1 MTDGAPRIGVIT
13 FPGSL
18 DDRDAQRAVTFMGGD
33 AVPLWHADHDLRDVD
48 AVVLPGGFSY
58 GDYLRCGAIA
68 RFAAVMDEVRAF
80 AERGGPVLG
89 ICNGFQILCESG
101 LLHGA
106 LIRNR
111 SLRFVCRDVFLRVE
125 TSQSVVTSELT
136 AGETV
141 EIPVKH
147 GEGQFVARDDEL
159 REIEDEGLV
168 VFRYASRDGVT
179 DDTTNPNG
187 SIDHIAGLRN
197 AARQR
202 GRTDAAP
209 RARRGSR
216 RRFHRRSAPVRL
228 APRGRD
234 RRGERVT
241 AAEEPLHRQLG
252 LQDDEYDRIVDTL
265 GREPRPAEL
274 AMYGAMWSEHCSY
287 KSSKIHLR
295 TLPTEGPAVL
305 VGPGQDAGAVDIGDG
320 MAVVFKMESHSH
332 PSAIEPYQ
340 GAATGVGGI
349 VRDIISMGARPVALL
364 DPLMFGP
371 LDEERNRWLFEGV
384 VAGIGGYGN
393 CIGVPTVGGEI
404 HFAEPHSQNPTVDV
418 MCVGLARAD
427 KLATSQSLTANVGS
441 LMVLYGAATGRDG
454 IGGVSVLASA
464 TLDESSAASR
474 PAVQIGDPFAEKL
487 LIEASLELIDLGLL
501 EGLQDLGGAGIT
513 CAVSESAA
521 RAGMGARLDLD
532 AVPLR
537 EAGMAAF
544 EILTSESQERMLAI
558 VHPSRLT
565 EVEAVCARWG
575 LTTAVIAELVEGGG
589 LTVTLAGETVAEV
602 PARSL
607 ADEGPEYDRPI
618 AAPDGERRAG
628 VSDDPALLPFEKDLR
643 EAFFSVLTSPNVA
656 SKRWVFE
663 QYDSIV
669 QGQTVAGA
677 GSDAALVRVPDTM
690 KALALSSDGK
700 GRYGAL
706 DPYLGALH
714 AVAEAARNVAVTGA
728 TPLAITNCLNFGNPE
743 RPVVMWQFSESI
755 RGIGDACRAFETP
768 VTGGNVSFYN
778 ESADSAVWPTP
789 VIGMLGLLADH
800 RLRVPTGFPRPGL
813 AVYLLGETLAELGG
827 SEFAEAVLGVVAGQ
841 PPRLDLDREAALL
854 RFLRTAAGET
864 LVASGH
870 DCGDGGIAIALAES
884 AIEGAHGFAVTVPGD
899 LPAHVALFSESASR
913 AVVSVA
919 PEHEDRLAELAAELG
934 VPIAR
939 IGETGGPRVVFDGL
953 FETTV
958 DELREAYETAIPR
971 LLGEPV

>member
-1 MTDGAPRIGVIT
+1 M
-13 FPGSL
+13 
-18 DDRDAQRAVTFMGGD
+18 
-33 AVPLWHADHDLRDVD
+33 
-48 AVVLPGGFSY
+48 
-58 GDYLRCGAIA
+58 
-68 RFAAVMDEVRAF
+68 
-80 AERGGPVLG
+80 
-89 ICNGFQILCESG
+89 
-101 LLHGA
+101 
-106 LIRNR
+106 
-111 SLRFVCRDVFLRVE
+111 
-125 TSQSVVTSELT
+125 
-136 AGETV
+136 
-141 EIPVKH
+141 
-147 GEGQFVARDDEL
+147 
-159 REIEDEGLV
+159 
-168 VFRYASRDGVT
+168 
-179 DDTTNPNG
+179 
-187 SIDHIAGLRN
+187 
-197 AARQR
+197 
-202 GRTDAAP
+202 
-209 RARRGSR
+209 
-216 RRFHRRSAPVRL
+216 
-228 APRGRD
+228 
-234 RRGERVT
+234 T

-252 LQDDEYDRIVDTL
+252 LKDDEHERIVETL

-287 KSSKIHLR
+287 KSSKVHLK

-320 MAVVFKMESHSH
+320 LAVVFKMESHSH

-371 LDEERNRWLFEGV
+371 LTDERNRWLFEGV

-418 MCVGLARAD
+418 MCVGIARAD

-464 TLDESSAASR
+464 TLDDSSEESR

-487 LIEASLELIDLGLL
+487 LIEASLELIELGLL

-558 VHPSRLT
+558 VHPSRLD
-565 EVEAVCARWG
+565 EVEAVCGRWG
-575 LTTAVIAELVEGGG
+575 LTTAVIAELAEGGG

-618 AAPDGERRAG
+618 APPGGETLAG
-628 VSDDPALLPFEKDLR
+628 AMDDPALMPFDGDLR
-643 EAFFSVLTSPNVA
+643 EAFFGVLTSPNIA
-656 SKRWVFE
+656 SKRWVYE

-677 GSDAALVRVPDTM
+677 GSDAALVRVPDTL

-706 DPYLGALH
+706 DPYLGAAH

-728 TPLAITNCLNFGNPE
+728 TPLAITNCMNFGNPE

-755 RGIGDACRAFETP
+755 RGMRDACLAFETP

-778 ESADSAVWPTP
+778 ESADSAIWPTP
-789 VIGMLGLLADH
+789 VIGMLGLLQDH

-827 SEFAEAVLGVVAGQ
+827 SEFAEAVLGVVAGE
-841 PPRLDLDREAALL
+841 PPRLDLEAEAALL
-854 RFLRTAAGET
+854 RFLRDAAAET
-864 LVASGH
+864 LLASGH
-870 DCGDGGIAIALAES
+870 DCGDGGISIALAEA
-884 AIEGAHGFAVTVPGD
+884 AIEGGHGFVAAVPGD
-899 LPAHVALFSESASR
+899 LPGHVALFSESASR
-913 AVVSVA
+913 AIVSVA
-919 PEHEDRLAELAAELG
+919 PEHEERFAALAADHA
-934 VPIAR
+934 VPVAR
-939 IGETGGPRVVFDGL
+939 IGETGGPRVVFDGQ

-958 DELREAYETAIPR
+958 AELREAYETALPR